1 MKYLIKLKDFLR
13 EERDRRGLTQREL
26 SEKANIS
33 LPMISY
39 IENGKKAGRRT
50 LVKLATMLEVD
61 YLFLRQINNT
71 EENCEKNS
79 KGEKNA

>member
-1 MKYLIKLKDFLR
+1 MKCLIKLKDFLR

-71 EENCEKNS
+71 EENCEK
-79 KGEKNA
+79 KE

>member
-1 MKYLIKLKDFLR
+1 MIKLKDFLR

-71 EENCEKNS
+71 EENCEK
-79 KGEKNA
+79 KE

>member
-1 MKYLIKLKDFLR
+1 VKCLIKLKDFLR

-71 EENCEKNS
+71 EENCEK
-79 KGEKNA
+79 KE

>member
-1 MKYLIKLKDFLR
+1 MIKLKDFLR

-71 EENCEKNS
+71 EEKE
-79 KGEKNA
+79 

>member
-1 MKYLIKLKDFLR
+1 LIKLKDFLR

-71 EENCEKNS
+71 EEKE
-79 KGEKNA
+79 